1 MFALDLAVMGCY
13 SFVGLVAIGLIV
25 LLTNN
30 RH

>member
-1 MFALDLAVMGCY
+1 MFTLAIAMVGFY

-25 LLTNN
+25 LVATN

>member
-1 MFALDLAVMGCY
+1 VMGCY